1 VTGRFGVRGL
11 PGCNRLAAA
20 VFMMVDS
27 AAMADLAAVLSDHVP
42 PHRAEPTLHTVT
54 SEQELEVL
62 SRAVARGF
70 HSEYR
75 ADDFAAERP
84 LLELDRCFGF
94 RAGDRW
100 IATALSMARQMTVPG
115 GTVPAAAVT
124 AVTVAPGYRRRGLLT
139 QMMRHQLTEIAERGT
154 EPLALLWASE
164 SPIYGRFGYGQA
176 TRRLELSGPTRQTAF
191 LPDVDLGNGST
202 DEVDR
207 DEFLAIAP
215 ALRSTILAERPGH
228 LDRNEPGWTMALYD
242 PEHDRNGAGPL
253 RFAVHYGQ
261 DGSPDGF
268 ATFRIGRDNTE
279 GRQVQIGDLD
289 ATTPP
294 AYAALWRWLL
304 DLDLVR
310 AFRREVAPV
319 DEPLL
324 HWVADPRQIKTLL
337 SDASYARIV
346 DVVTA
351 LRARA
356 YAAELEA
363 VLEIDDRFLPELGG
377 RFRITAGPDGAEVS
391 RTDHTPDLTLTARQ
405 LASIYLGGTTA
416 SGLARAG
423 SVTEHTPGAVRA
435 VTAAFGWDR
444 APYCPDFF

>member
-1 VTGRFGVRGL
+1 
-11 PGCNRLAAA
+11 
-20 VFMMVDS
+20 
-27 AAMADLAAVLSDHVP
+27 
-42 PHRAEPTLHTVT
+42 
-54 SEQELEVL
+54 
-62 SRAVARGF
+62 
-70 HSEYR
+70 
-75 ADDFAAERP
+75 
-84 LLELDRCFGF
+84 
-94 RAGDRW
+94 
-100 IATALSMARQMTVPG
+100 MARQMTVPG
-115 GTVPAAAVT
+115 GTVPVAAVT
-124 AVTVAPGYRRRGLLT
+124 AVTVAPGFRRRGLLT

-351 LRARA
+351 
-356 YAAELEA
+356 
-363 VLEIDDRFLPELGG
+363 
-377 RFRITAGPDGAEVS
+377 GPDGAEVS